1 MTPLTAFFGVHLH
14 LTLIVLFLFQMEE
27 ANEMIDE
34 LLNEQSALLWQ
45 WRTRLIGLLTQSL
58 TSDGDDADG
67 QEYTRS
73 LETQGE
79 AETYLQAYAALLADR
94 REALTSERTLLAAH
108 DDREKKIRK
117 TKAAKKAAEAALEEE
132 VLMQIGDLDP
142 QPEHQVLQQELK
154 DERTALLEDFNT
166 GRALR
171 SVMVDLNNVAARITD
186 DKNPERVIAREAA
199 SRLRKLLT
207 EQGLAW

>member
-1 MTPLTAFFGVHLH
+1 
-14 LTLIVLFLFQMEE
+14 
-27 ANEMIDE
+27 MIDE
-34 LLNEQSALLWQ
+34 LLNEQSALLWE
-45 WRTRLIGLLTQSL
+45 WRTRLIALLTQSL

-108 DDREKKIRK
+108 DDREKKTRK
-117 TKAAKKAAEAALEEE
+117 TKAAKKATEAALEEE
-132 VLMQIGDLDP
+132 VLMQIGNLDP
-142 QPEHQVLQQELK
+142 QPEHQVLQQQLN
-154 DERTALLEDFNT
+154 DERKALLEEFNN

-171 SVMVDLNNVAARITD
+171 SVMVDLNNVAARIAD
-186 DKNPERVIAREAA
+186 DKSMEKILAKDGA

-207 EQGLAW
+207 DQGLARQTSFVSLRRSPTSPFS

>member
-1 MTPLTAFFGVHLH
+1 
-14 LTLIVLFLFQMEE
+14 
-27 ANEMIDE
+27 MIDE
-34 LLNEQSALLWQ
+34 LLNEQSALLWE
-45 WRTRLIGLLTQSL
+45 WRTRLIALLTQSL

-108 DDREKKIRK
+108 DDREKKTRK
-117 TKAAKKAAEAALEEE
+117 TKAAKKATEAALEEE
-132 VLMQIGDLDP
+132 VLMQIGNLDP
-142 QPEHQVLQQELK
+142 QPEHQVLQQQLN
-154 DERTALLEDFNT
+154 DERKALLEEFNN

-171 SVMVDLNNVAARITD
+171 SVMVDLNNVAARIAD
-186 DKNPERVIAREAA
+186 DKNMEKILAKDGA

-207 EQGLAW
+207 DQGLARQTPFVSLRRSPTSPFS

>member
-1 MTPLTAFFGVHLH
+1 
-14 LTLIVLFLFQMEE
+14 
-27 ANEMIDE
+27 MIDE
-34 LLNEQSALLWQ
+34 LLNEQSALLWE
-45 WRTRLIGLLTQSL
+45 WRTRLIALLTQSL

-108 DDREKKIRK
+108 DDREKKTRK
-117 TKAAKKAAEAALEEE
+117 TKAAKKATEAALEEE
-132 VLMQIGDLDP
+132 VLMQIGNLDP
-142 QPEHQVLQQELK
+142 QPEHQVLQQQLN
-154 DERTALLEDFNT
+154 DERKALLEEFNN

-171 SVMVDLNNVAARITD
+171 SVMVDLNNVAARIAD
-186 DKNPERVIAREAA
+186 DKNMEKILAKDGA

-207 EQGLAW
+207 DQGLARQTSFVSLRRSSTSSFS

>member
-1 MTPLTAFFGVHLH
+1 
-14 LTLIVLFLFQMEE
+14 
-27 ANEMIDE
+27 MIDE
-34 LLNEQSALLWQ
+34 LLNEQSALLWE
-45 WRTRLIGLLTQSL
+45 WRTRLIALLTQSL

-108 DDREKKIRK
+108 DDREKKTRK
-117 TKAAKKAAEAALEEE
+117 TKAAKKATEAALEEE
-132 VLMQIGDLDP
+132 VLMQIGNLDP
-142 QPEHQVLQQELK
+142 QPEHQVLQQQLN
-154 DERTALLEDFNT
+154 DERKALLEEFNN

-171 SVMVDLNNVAARITD
+171 SVMVDLNNVAARIAD
-186 DKNPERVIAREAA
+186 DKNMEKILAKDGA

-207 EQGLAW
+207 DQGLARQTSFVSLRRSPTSPFS